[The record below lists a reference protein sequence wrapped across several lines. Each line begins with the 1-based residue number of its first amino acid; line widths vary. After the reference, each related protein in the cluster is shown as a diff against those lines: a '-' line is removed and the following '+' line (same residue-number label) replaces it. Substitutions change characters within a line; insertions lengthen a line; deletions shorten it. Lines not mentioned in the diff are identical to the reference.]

1 MPRKKYLFMILII
14 IMAWVFIMTSSV
26 QAQYWALMPPYNLLW
41 PLWSPVYSPPDPVTG
56 LPTPLLSELTS
67 STILP
72 VQPTYLF
79 NPNGFE
85 FPMGYIQPWLLYNSP
100 GGVVYYDVFFG
111 LNPFPPPE
119 MLDPV
124 TGAPAP
130 IPLPLNYSSL
140 AIPPLSLA
148 LYLFELSNAY
158 YMLGYGNDLGVDP
171 LSLLTFYDVYGTPGV
186 LTALG
191 W

>member
-1 MPRKKYLFMILII
+1 
-14 IMAWVFIMTSSV
+14 
-26 QAQYWALMPPYNLLW
+26 
-41 PLWSPVYSPPDPVTG
+41 
-56 LPTPLLSELTS
+56 
-67 STILP
+67 
-72 VQPTYLF
+72 
-79 NPNGFE
+79 
-85 FPMGYIQPWLLYNSP
+85 MGYIQPWLLYNSP

-119 MLDPV
+119 LLDPI
-124 TGAPAP
+124 TGAPNP
-130 IPLPLNYSSL
+130 IALPLNWTSL

-148 LYLFELSNAY
+148 LYLFELSNTY
-158 YMLGYGNDLGVDP
+158 YMLAYGNNLGVDP

>member
-1 MPRKKYLFMILII
+1 MLRKKYLFMILII
-14 IMAWVFIMTSSV
+14 IMAWVFIMTSTV
-26 QAQYWALMPPYNLLW
+26 GAQEWALMPPYNLLW
-41 PLWSPVYSPPDPVTG
+41 PLWSPAYSPPDPVTG
-56 LPTPLLSELTS
+56 LPTPLLNEVTR

-72 VQPTYLF
+72 VQPAYLF

-119 MLDPV
+119 LLDPV

-130 IPLPLNYSSL
+130 IALPLNWSSL

-148 LYLFELSNAY
+148 LYLFELSNSY

-171 LSLLTFYDVYGTPGV
+171 FSLLTFYDVYGTPGV
-186 LTALG
+186 LTPLG

>member
-1 MPRKKYLFMILII
+1 MSKKSIVLILILII
-14 IMAWVFIMTSSV
+14 VSALIVSSSAR
-26 QAQYWALMPPYNLLW
+26 AQDWASMPPYNLLW
-41 PLWSPVYSPPDPVTG
+41 PLWAPVYSPPDPVTG
-56 LPTPLLSELTS
+56 VPTPLLSEVTS

-85 FPMGYIQPWLLYNSP
+85 FPMGYVQPWLLYNSP
-100 GGVVYYDVFFG
+100 VGVVYYDTFFG
-111 LNPFPPPE
+111 INPFPPPDL
-119 MLDPV
+119 LDSA
-124 TGAPAP
+124 TGTPLP
-130 IPLPLNYSSL
+130 IPLPLNWSSL

-148 LYLFELSNAY
+148 LYTFELGNLSYLIA
-158 YMLGYGNDLGVDP
+158 YGNDLGVNP
-171 LSLLTFYDVYGTPGV
+171 ASLLTYYDVYGTPGV